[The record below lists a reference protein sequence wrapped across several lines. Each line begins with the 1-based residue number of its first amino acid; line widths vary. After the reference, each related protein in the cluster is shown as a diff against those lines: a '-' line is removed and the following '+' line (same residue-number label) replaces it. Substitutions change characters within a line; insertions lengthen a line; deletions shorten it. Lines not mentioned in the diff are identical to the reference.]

1 MFDKTFQQV
10 SVEEMYLG
18 VIKVIYD
25 NLTANIILNSEK
37 SKALLLRSEIRQAC
51 PLSPLLLN
59 IVLEAITRVI
69 RQIKVTQIIE
79 GVKTVTICK

>member
-79 GVKTVTICK
+79 GVKTVTICT